1 MRYPR
6 RRPSMMIAA
15 IAVIVGAGF
24 LVDAGA
30 QRSADIR
37 AVDTQ
42 RSLEDAPTDAVE
54 SATVKL
60 RDVPATALDLARSGL
75 GRAGITLPRL
85 DLSQMPVADDVPA
98 PATST
103 PSGAAPSPSTT
114 SPSAT
119 SPSTTSPSAASGSPS
134 GSAPSGR
141 RPVGALV
148 KHLVRDTP
156 FKMVGFTWTRP
167 VWNADEQTMLLRA
180 KQPNGRWGDWI
191 ELEPIHTSGEPS
203 ARQPGGTE
211 PVWVGGAKEIQVALA
226 ADGLAIPAT
235 LAAGDTGSGLL
246 DLVVGSGAEIVK
258 NLAGT
263 VFPELT
269 ATLLNPDSL
278 LSLGSSMLTTLSGGP
293 QVISRAA
300 WGADESIRCSQP
312 SLSPTL
318 RGAIVHHTAGSNDYT
333 PQQSAEIVRGIYAY
347 HARTLNWCDI
357 GYNVLVDKYG
367 QTFEGA
373 FGGLDRNVEGTHTGG
388 FNRDTVGLSMI
399 GNLDEIAPSGPM
411 IASAGRFLKWRLN
424 LAGLNPAGTADLTSE
439 YFSDSKF
446 PAGTQ
451 THMPMIAGHR
461 DYNNTS
467 CPGILG
473 YPALTQIRGL
483 AGAIAPPPA
492 ETQPE
497 IAPSET
503 EPVAPTNP
511 PVIAPAQ

>member
-1 MRYPR
+1 
-6 RRPSMMIAA
+6 MMIAA

-30 QRSADIR
+30 ERSADLR

-75 GRAGITLPRL
+75 GRAGIALPRL
-85 DLSQMPVADDVPA
+85 DLSQVPVADDVPVQTTTSSPAPSA
-98 PATST
+98 PASAGASSSGASSPGSAS
-103 PSGAAPSPSTT
+103 PSGA
-114 SPSAT
+114 
-119 SPSTTSPSAASGSPS
+119 
-134 GSAPSGR
+134 APSGR

-156 FKMVGFTWTRP
+156 FKMVGFTWTKP

-191 ELEPIHTSGEPS
+191 ELEPIHTSGKPS

-235 LAAGDTGSGLL
+235 LAAGETGSSLL
-246 DLVVGSGAEIVK
+246 DLVVGSGAEILK

-367 QTFEGA
+367 QIFEGA

-467 CPGILG
+467 CPGNLG
-473 YPALTQIRGL
+473 YPALTQIRSL
-483 AGAIAPPPA
+483 AGAIAPPSPEA
-492 ETQPE
+492 QPE

-511 PVIAPAQ
+511 PVNAPAQ